1 MKIKH
6 LLLFL
11 AFSLSSLALSAQE
24 ENAKAIF
31 RFVVNDDAFYE
42 RYRNNA
48 EELDRLSDYITR
60 HYEKITNGTMPIYV
74 EGYSSDLLRA
84 RTMSNRIKTALILRN
99 NLKEEHFL
107 TRNQVASYAGTQ
119 NLVVVRIT
127 FVADEPVPQEEL
139 SAPVT
144 TPVQEQPAETP
155 ATAPAEGVATAVESQ
170 PAPETESAEVAC
182 EPVEL
187 NGTGGVKGRVV
198 SRGDRT
204 ALSNVKVTIESMG
217 LEAETDAEGN
227 FLFEGLPT
235 GIYNLKF
242 ETPDYEASEV
252 AVRVDEMVKDT
263 GNISL
268 LPDVQAIIDD
278 SIFAEFDSDEATD
291 TQSAPSSL
299 SSSRDLF
306 NSIASYKF
314 SEMRFNVRGYDS
326 QYSSIYLN
334 GIRFNDALTGFGPWS
349 LWSGLNDATRNQENT
364 PGLESSGFGIDG
376 VGGTTNVNA
385 RASQVRKGFR
395 ASVVNGNSM
404 YRFRVMLSYG
414 SGLLDNG
421 WSYALSFSTRQGGN
435 GYVDGIYYNAWGY
448 FGSVE
453 KRFGGDR
460 HALALTVLG
469 VPTERGA
476 QQASTQEAYD
486 LLGNNYYNPNVGLQC
501 GELRNTRV
509 RQYHEP
515 IVMLNYNFD
524 ISDRTKLSAAASFRF
539 GQNGYSALTWMDG
552 QDPRPDYYRYLPSF
566 YMNRS
571 YQADP
576 SIEVDET
583 TQITYNRLALLTAM
597 QWQQDPQ
604 KSRINFDEMYREN
617 YNRNLQGES
626 ANYMIE
632 ERHTDQRDANLAVNF
647 SHAFRGN
654 MKLRGGL
661 AARLNRTEYYNE
673 VKDLLGGDYWLDID
687 KFARRDMGDDPLLYQ
702 NDVAYYKEHGEARH
716 AKEGD
721 KVSYDYYAHVR
732 MAQLWAMYDAKFGG
746 FEMSVGGEIG
756 YTDMWREGLWQ
767 KGLFIDSSLG
777 NSEKLNFLTYKV
789 KGEFSYRFSG
799 AHYLTANATYSENAP
814 TFRDA
819 FVSARTRN
827 DVTPGLKTEKILGV
841 DLSYNLTLKWVKA
854 RLTGYY
860 TTINDQAR
868 VISFY
873 DDTQSS
879 FTNFAMSGIDQRYM
893 GIEFAFTAPIWN
905 GISLNGALSLGD
917 YRYTSNADFVQTVDN
932 STVIVARDK
941 VLWKNYRVESSP
953 QTALNIGLSYRS
965 GNSWFAS
972 LDWNYYDHNYLSM
985 NPARRTV
992 SAYQTVIRG
1001 GEEPSLPGWLKYE
1014 SLQALSKQERLD
1026 RAFTINASIGKTW
1039 YIQRLYQLGFSLE
1052 LKNLQS
1058 VIRNQ
1063 NIRTG
1068 GYEQMR
1074 LSQRTYVNEDNQSIR
1089 YYAPFDSKYFYLLGP
1104 TYYLN
1109 VYFRF

>member
-11 AFSLSSLALSAQE
+11 TFSLSTLLVSAQVVE
-24 ENAKAIF
+24 SPVAK
-31 RFVVNDDAFYE
+31 V
-42 RYRNNA
+42 
-48 EELDRLSDYITR
+48 
-60 HYEKITNGTMPIYV
+60 
-74 EGYSSDLLRA
+74 
-84 RTMSNRIKTALILRN
+84 
-99 NLKEEHFL
+99 KE
-107 TRNQVASYAGTQ
+107 
-119 NLVVVRIT
+119 
-127 FVADEPVPQEEL
+127 
-139 SAPVT
+139 VT
-144 TPVQEQPAETP
+144 TITP
-155 ATAPAEGVATAVESQ
+155 S
-170 PAPETESAEVAC
+170 PEAATESDEV
-182 EPVEL
+182 
-187 NGTGGVKGRVV
+187 GGVKGRVV
-198 SRGDRT
+198 SRDDRM
-204 ALSNVKVTIESMG
+204 ALSNVKVSIPSMH
-217 LEAETDAEGN
+217 LEVMTDSEGN
-227 FLFEGLPT
+227 FLFEDLPS
-235 GIYNLKF
+235 GIYNLYF
-242 ETPDYEASEV
+242 ETPEYESSEV
-252 AVRVDEMVKDT
+252 AVRVETMIKDT
-263 GNISL
+263 GNVSL
-268 LPDVQAIIDD
+268 IPNLNSVIDD
-278 SIFAEFDSDEATD
+278 SIFAEFDSDMATD
-291 TQSAPSSL
+291 AQAVPSSL

-306 NSIASYKF
+306 NNIASYKF

-334 GIRFNDALTGFGPWS
+334 GILFNDALTGFGPWS

-364 PGLESSGFGIDG
+364 AGLKSSGFGIDG

-404 YRFRVMLSYG
+404 YRFRVMVSYG

-421 WSYALSFSTRQGGN
+421 WSYALSVSTRQGGN
-435 GYVDGIYYNAWGY
+435 GYVDGIFYNAWGY

-469 VPTERGA
+469 TPTERGA

-486 LLGNNYYNPNVGLQC
+486 LLDDNYYNPNVGLQG
-501 GELRNTRV
+501 GELRNTRI

-515 IVMLNYNFD
+515 IVMLNYQFD
-524 ISDRTKLSAAASFRF
+524 ISDRTQLSAAASFRF

-566 YMNRS
+566 YLNRR

-583 TQITYNRLALLTAM
+583 TLMTYNQLALQTAQ
-597 QWQQDPQ
+597 QWQNDPA

-617 YNRNLQGES
+617 YNRNQQGES

-632 ERHTDQRDANLAVNF
+632 ERHTDQRDANLVINF
-647 SHAFRGN
+647 AHAFRN
-654 MKLRGGL
+654 QSKLRGGL

-673 VKDLLGGDYWLDID
+673 VKDLLGGEYWLDID

-702 NDVAYYKEHGEARH
+702 NDVAYYLEHGEARH

-721 KVSYDYYAHVR
+721 KVSYDYYAHLR
-732 MAQLWAMYDAKFGG
+732 QARLWAMYDAKFGG
-746 FEMSVGGEIG
+746 FEMSVGGEVG

-767 KGLFIDSSLG
+767 KGLFMETSLG
-777 NSEKLNFLTYKV
+777 DSEHLDFLTYKL

-799 AHYLTANATYSENAP
+799 AHSVDANVTYSESAP

-827 DVTPGLKTEKILGV
+827 DVTPGLKTEKIFGV
-841 DLSYNLTLKWVKA
+841 DLSYNLNLKWIKA
-854 RLTGYY
+854 RISGYY

-893 GIEFAFTAPIWN
+893 GIEVGFTVPIWN

-932 STVIVARDK
+932 STTVVARDK
-941 VLWKNYRVESSP
+941 VLWKDLHVESTP

-965 GNSWFAS
+965 GNNWFAS
-972 LDWNYYDHNYLSM
+972 LDGNYYANNYLSM

-1001 GEEPSLPGWLKYE
+1001 GEEPSLPGWLKFE
-1014 SLQALSKQERLD
+1014 ALQDLAKQEKFD
-1026 RAFTINASIGKTW
+1026 PVFTINASIGKTW
-1039 YIQRLYQLGFSLE
+1039 YIQRIYQLGFSLE
-1052 LKNLQS
+1052 VKNLLN
-1058 VIRNQ
+1058 NQ
-1063 NIRTG
+1063 HIRTG

-1089 YYAPFDSKYFYLLGP
+1089 YYSPFDSKYFYLLG
-1104 TYYLN
+1104 TNYYLN
-1109 VYFRF
+1109 IYFRF